1 MRQKHKIKVL
11 IVDDSL
17 VFREVL
23 KRAIN
28 ADPGLEV
35 IAEAVDPYDAR
46 DKILQYKP
54 DVMTLDVQLPKMNGI
69 EFLKQLLPQFP
80 LPVVVISAVGDSVFM
95 AMEVGAVDFI
105 EKPTVN
111 SEREIQSFA
120 RNVQLKIKIASMAKV
135 HSAEAAG
142 NRRLA
147 KAPRGTSHYD
157 VIAVGASTGGT
168 EAFYTV
174 LETLPSNMP
183 PIVVVQHMPPVFTK
197 LYADRLHNSCA
208 LNVYEAEDGMVLR
221 PGCVYIAPGDYHMKI
236 VRGGGGKKIRLYEGE
251 KVNGHRPAVDILFQS
266 VAEIYKGRAIGVL
279 LTGMGYDG
287 AKGLLEMKN
296 RGAYTIGQDQES
308 SVVYGM
314 PMVAYNIGAVEEQA
328 GIEKIAR
335 ILVKLLSG

>member
-11 IVDDSL
+11 IVDDSI

-23 KRAIN
+23 KRALN
-28 ADPGLEV
+28 SDPGLEV
-35 IAEAVDPYDAR
+35 VAEAVDPYDAR

-105 EKPTVN
+105 DKPVINNEKDI
-111 SEREIQSFA
+111 ESFA
-120 RNVQLKIKIASMAKV
+120 RNVQLKVKIASMAKV
-135 HSAEAAG
+135 HSSSTARRRGVVRAAKVHS
-142 NRRLA
+142 RF
-147 KAPRGTSHYD
+147 D

-168 EAFYTV
+168 EAFYKV
-174 LETLPSNMP
+174 LEALPENMP

-197 LYADRLHNSCA
+197 LYAERLHNSCA
-208 LNVYEAEDGMVLR
+208 LQVCEAENGMALR
-221 PGCVYIAPGDYHMKI
+221 NGCVYIAPGDYHMKV
-236 VRGGGGKKIRLYEGE
+236 VRGGSGKIIRLLEGE
-251 KVNGHRPAVDILFQS
+251 KVNGHRPSCDILFHS
-266 VAEIYKGRAIGVL
+266 VAEIFRDRAIGVI

-287 AKGLLEMKN
+287 AKGLLEMRKK
-296 RGAYTIGQDQES
+296 GAYTIGQDQES

-328 GIEKIAR
+328 HIDRIAR
-335 ILVKLLSG
+335 ILVKLMSD

>member
-11 IVDDSL
+11 IVDDSI

-23 KRAIN
+23 KRALN
-28 ADPGLEV
+28 SDPGLEV
-35 IAEAVDPYDAR
+35 VAEAVDPFDAR

-105 EKPTVN
+105 DKPVINNEKDI
-111 SEREIQSFA
+111 ESFA
-120 RNVQLKIKIASMAKV
+120 RNVQLKVKIASMAKV
-135 HSAEAAG
+135 HSSSTVRRRGVVRAAKVHS
-142 NRRLA
+142 RF
-147 KAPRGTSHYD
+147 D

-168 EAFYTV
+168 EAFYKV
-174 LETLPSNMP
+174 LEALPENMP

-197 LYADRLHNSCA
+197 LYAERLHNSCA
-208 LNVYEAEDGMVLR
+208 LQVCEAENGMALR
-221 PGCVYIAPGDYHMKI
+221 NGCVYIAPGDFHMKV
-236 VRGGGGKKIRLYEGE
+236 VRGGSGKTIRLLEGE
-251 KVNGHRPAVDILFQS
+251 KVNGHRPSCDILFNS
-266 VAEIYKGRAIGVL
+266 VAEIFRDRAIGVI

-287 AKGLLEMKN
+287 AKGLLEMRKK
-296 RGAYTIGQDQES
+296 GAYTIGQDQES

-328 GIEKIAR
+328 HIDRIAR
-335 ILVKLLSG
+335 ILVKLMSD

>member
-35 IAEAVDPYDAR
+35 VAEAVDPYDAR

-111 SEREIQSFA
+111 SEHEIQSFT

-135 HSAEAAG
+135 HSVDAVG
-142 NRRLA
+142 NKRVA
-147 KAPRGTSHYD
+147 QAPRGTSRFE

-174 LETLPSNMP
+174 LEALPSNMP

-221 PGCVYIAPGDYHMKI
+221 RGCVYIAPGDYHMKI
-236 VRGGGGKKIRLYEGE
+236 VRGGDGKKIRLYDGE
-251 KVNGHRPAVDILFQS
+251 KVNGHRPAVDILFHS
-266 VAEIYKGRAIGVL
+266 VAEIYKSRAIGVL

-296 RGAYTIGQDQES
+296 KGAYTIGQDQES

-328 GIEKIAR
+328 GINKIAR
-335 ILVKLLSG
+335 ILVKLLSD

>member
-11 IVDDSL
+11 IVDDSI

-23 KRAIN
+23 KRALN
-28 ADPGLEV
+28 SDPGLEV
-35 IAEAVDPYDAR
+35 VAEAVDPYDAR

-105 EKPTVN
+105 DKPVINNEKDI
-111 SEREIQSFA
+111 ESFA
-120 RNVQLKIKIASMAKV
+120 RNVQLKVKIASMAKV
-135 HSAEAAG
+135 HSSSTA
-142 NRRLA
+142 RRRGVVRTA
-147 KAPRGTSHYD
+147 KVHSRFD

-168 EAFYTV
+168 EAFYKV
-174 LETLPSNMP
+174 LEALPENMP

-197 LYADRLHNSCA
+197 LYAERLHNSCA
-208 LNVYEAEDGMVLR
+208 LQVCEAENGMALR
-221 PGCVYIAPGDYHMKI
+221 NGCVYIAPGDYHMKV
-236 VRGGGGKKIRLYEGE
+236 VRGGSGKIIRLLEGE
-251 KVNGHRPAVDILFQS
+251 KVNGHRPSCDILFHS
-266 VAEIYKGRAIGVL
+266 VAEIFRDRAIGVI

-287 AKGLLEMKN
+287 AKGLLEMRKK
-296 RGAYTIGQDQES
+296 GAYTIGQDQES

-328 GIEKIAR
+328 HIDRIAR
-335 ILVKLLSG
+335 ILVKLMSD